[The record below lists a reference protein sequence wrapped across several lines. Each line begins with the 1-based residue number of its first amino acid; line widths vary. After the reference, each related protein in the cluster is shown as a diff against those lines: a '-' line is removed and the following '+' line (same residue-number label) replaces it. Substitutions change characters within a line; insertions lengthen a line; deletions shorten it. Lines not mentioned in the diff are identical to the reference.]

1 MTLIGGV
8 LLVLTAGAA
17 AGLALGLILF
27 GVRSVTELRRRGAA
41 QLQLAD
47 TPLLLG
53 AVLPWLTVSV
63 FCGMAA
69 WRLLEMAAAL
79 AQ

>member
-8 LLVLTAGAA
+8 LLVLTAGAIA
-17 AGLALGLILF
+17 ALACALMIFGL
-27 GVRSVTELRRRGAA
+27 RSVAEVRGRGAA
-41 QLQLAD
+41 RLQPAD
-47 TPLLLG
+47 LPVMLG
-53 AVLPWLTVSV
+53 AVLPWLAVSI
-63 FCGMAA
+63 FCGLAA